1 MARTKPGIDMP
12 QKGPRSGN
20 QAPTG
25 GRKPPTQ
32 RGPPPT
38 PATNPPPAATVVDK
52 KATTRLKRPPAGR
65 SKKATAPRTCAKGS
79 DPEDKDPDYQEVP
92 SRGRSKISGKP
103 AGRAK
108 SNRHSPRND
117 EMAT

>member
-25 GRKPPTQ
+25 GWKPPTQ
-32 RGPPPT
+32 RGPPP
-38 PATNPPPAATVVDK
+38 PPAIAPAPTATAVGK
-52 KATTRLKRPPAGR
+52 KATTRIKRPSAG
-65 SKKATAPRTCAKGS
+65 SKKATAPRTGAKRS

-92 SRGRSKISGKP
+92 SQGRSKISGKP
-103 AGRAK
+103 AGHAK
-108 SNRHSPRND
+108 KQ
-117 EMAT
+117 